1 MSIFGLCVYM
11 WFCRCICVHDLCAYI
26 CAFCV
31 CKWFVYYVCVH
42 DGVVW
47 FVYVC
52 VRVGGGGCMVSACVS
67 MIYVCA
73 AAYLGGDTLNFLWGS
88 FLQYYF
94 PLVSVTQCKYWI
106 R

>member
-1 MSIFGLCVYM
+1 
-11 WFCRCICVHDLCAYI
+11 
-26 CAFCV
+26 
-31 CKWFVYYVCVH
+31 
-42 DGVVW
+42 
-47 FVYVC
+47 
-52 VRVGGGGCMVSACVS
+52 MVSACVS

-73 AAYLGGDTLNFLWGS
+73 AAYLGGDTPNFLWGS